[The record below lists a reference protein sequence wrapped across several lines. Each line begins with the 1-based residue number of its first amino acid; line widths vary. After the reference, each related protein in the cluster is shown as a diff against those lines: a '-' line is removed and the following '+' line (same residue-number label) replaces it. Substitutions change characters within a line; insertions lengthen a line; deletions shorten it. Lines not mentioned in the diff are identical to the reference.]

1 VSGALVRKQQEEDR
15 RLRNRETK
23 MDVMNRLQKD
33 LGWSAKGSSI
43 WYEQNK
49 KKAEYQSWDYLIELA
64 WQNQE
69 RRREDALI
77 R

>member
-1 VSGALVRKQQEEDR
+1 
-15 RLRNRETK
+15 
-23 MDVMNRLQKD
+23 MNRLQKD
-33 LGWSAKGSSI
+33 LGWSAKGASI
-43 WYEQNK
+43 WYEKNK

-69 RRREDALI
+69 RRREGALI